1 MAHTIRAA
9 HPQAPAGGPAAAS
22 SCHPVPASVPAFAS
36 AAHADEA
43 GQGVGSFPL
52 LLIAA

>member
-9 HPQAPAGGPAAAS
+9 HPHAPAGGSAAAS
-22 SCHPVPASVPAFAS
+22 SCHPVPASVSALAS
-36 AAHADEA
+36 AAHAGEA
-43 GQGVGSFPL
+43 GQGAGSSL